1 MSPCLTVVMG
11 VEVKVG
17 ALFTVVNVCTTP
29 CVVPK
34 LFIAQEIKEQSEFPV
49 TPERVSVKLPV
60 VPVTITLI
68 TLTPEASATVGV
80 ESAEVNAY
88 TNPLSVIAAP
98 PSEVTSPC
106 KVASI
111 EVIAV
116 AAELV
121 TVGTTPTVIVKV

>member
-1 MSPCLTVVMG
+1 M
-11 VEVKVG
+11 
-17 ALFTVVNVCTTP
+17 
-29 CVVPK
+29 
-34 LFIAQEIKEQSEFPV
+34 
-49 TPERVSVKLPV
+49 
-60 VPVTITLI
+60 PVTITLI

-88 TNPLSVIAAP
+88 TNPLSVIVAP